1 MKILLDTDILLDIAL
16 RREAFVED
24 SSRIIDWAE
33 KNIGRAAVAWHTLSN
48 LAYLVRPN
56 PRPFIRDLLRF
67 TLVSPVGTDEALRAI
82 ALPMADFEDA
92 LQASAATAFDAA
104 FIISRNL
111 RDYKN
116 SPVPA
121 ILPRTFLERM
131 R

>member
-16 RREAFVED
+16 RREDFVLE
-24 SSRIIDWAE
+24 SAQVLDWAE
-33 KNIGRAAVAWHTLSN
+33 MNVGRAAIAWHTLSN

-67 TLVSPVGTDEALRAI
+67 TRVAPVGMDDALRAVI
-82 ALPMADFEDA
+82 LPMADFEDA
-92 LQASAATAFDAA
+92 LQAASAIAFDAS
-104 FIISRNL
+104 FIVSRNV

-121 ILPRTFLERM
+121 IAPKNFLERLG
-131 R
+131 